1 MAWSEMNNPETTNY
15 DREIPSQR
23 WGLVGFMALVLTLVG
38 LAAWEW
44 QMRRIGLLVGDLNN
58 APAAWAV
65 ERRKL
70 THPDPDAIAVVGA
83 SRILFDFNLDIFEEK
98 IGIRPVQLALGGT
111 NARPYLQDMGDNEAF
126 NGLLIVGITP
136 GSFFRQPRKRDF
148 GRLEHYR
155 NQSPTQRS
163 GHLIVN
169 FLEMHLAF
177 IDSGYALF
185 NIIEQN
191 DWPERRD
198 IDGPYLDVWKI
209 ASHGADRYTYMWPR
223 LEYDAYLVDHA
234 QRVWSNGMSKPRSQ
248 PEDIVNQVIDAAVKN
263 VQDIR
268 ARGGEVTFVR
278 LPSSGEYIELETD
291 KFPRTEVW
299 DRLLRETGSFGVHF
313 ADYPQLRDFD
323 PPEWSHLYREDAD
336 IFSREYAKI
345 LLDELEWF
353 QDRRQGEQ

>member
-1 MAWSEMNNPETTNY
+1 MNNPETTNY

-83 SRILFDFNLDIFEEK
+83 SRILFDLNLDIFEEK
-98 IGIRPVQLALGGT
+98 IGIRPAQLALGGT

-136 GSFFRQPRKRDF
+136 GSFFRQPRQRDF
-148 GRLEHYR
+148 GRLEHFR

-185 NIIEQN
+185 NIIERN

-209 ASHGADRYTYMWPR
+209 ASHGADRYTYMWRR

-291 KFPRTEVW
+291 KFPRAEVW
-299 DRLLRETGSFGVHF
+299 DRLLQETGSFGVHF
-313 ADYPQLRDFD
+313 ADYPQLRDLD

-336 IFSREYAKI
+336 IFSREYARI

-353 QDRRQGEQ
+353 RDRRQGEQ